1 MSLLYLSN
9 KELQRNIPP
18 AESMIADALAA
29 DCYSTPRGNHDKTR
43 DLHIVGTIERML
55 IFGYMGLGWIRDVI
69 N

>member
-9 KELQRNIPP
+9 KELHRNIPP
-18 AESMIADALAA
+18 AASMTADALLIAIW
-29 DCYSTPRGNHDKTR
+29 SPRGNHDKTR
-43 DLHIVGTIERML
+43 DLHIVGTVERML